1 MAYDVERVAKNLKDY
16 FNFTEEEATKA
27 IVDSGVANE
36 NGEITQKA
44 IDEGWAIIEHGK
56 KKITQKGQQHIGV
69 TVRKIMAKLD

>member
-1 MAYDVERVAKNLKDY
+1 MAYTVDRVARALKDF

-27 IVDSGVANE
+27 IVDSGVADE
-36 NGEITQKA
+36 NGKLTQKA
-44 IDEGWAIIEHGK
+44 IDEGWGTMEHGE